1 MSYLLI
7 KGMDMP
13 KSCGDCPFL
22 YDHDACYLSGMW
34 NDMRFMLL
42 CFNGHT
48 DEYKRG
54 EFPFKEKRVDWC
66 PLVEVPTHGRL
77 IDADVLYK
85 DTAEWEAQ
93 ALDLVERHIHDED
106 TGEWRKWSTV
116 LTERSAFKYDIADAP
131 TVIEASEDGE

>member
-1 MSYLLI
+1 MADILI

-22 YDHDACYLSGMW
+22 YDHDACYVSGMW

-66 PLVEVPTHGRL
+66 PLVGVPTHGRL
-77 IDADVLYK
+77 IDADELK
-85 DTAEWEAQ
+85 ELFRET
-93 ALDLVERHIHDED
+93 I
-106 TGEWRKWSTV
+106 TGIATRTDMKGAYEHMIRA
-116 LTERSAFKYDIADAP
+116 SAMVIDMIDDAP
-131 TVIEASEDGE
+131 TVIEASEDGEQDGKL

>member
-1 MSYLLI
+1 MADILI
-7 KGMDMP
+7 KGMEMP

-22 YDHDACYLSGMW
+22 YDHDACYVSGMW

-48 DEYKRG
+48 DEYRLG

-77 IDADVLYK
+77 IDADKLLKKGVTLSWSVQK
-85 DTAEWEAQ
+85 WMSEV
-93 ALDLVERHIHDED
+93 DL
-106 TGEWRKWSTV
+106 G
-116 LTERSAFKYDIADAP
+116 LMP
-131 TVIEASEDGE
+131 TVIEASEDGEQDGKL

>member
-1 MSYLLI
+1 MAHEWTVNKMADLLI
-7 KGMDMP
+7 KGMEEMP

-48 DEYKRG
+48 NEYRLG

-66 PLVEVPTHGRL
+66 PLVEVEETKRIG
-77 IDADVLYK
+77 VSG
-85 DTAEWEAQ
+85 EWETIYQ
-93 ALDLVERHIHDED
+93 EV
-106 TGEWRKWSTV
+106 
-116 LTERSAFKYDIADAP
+116 RS
-131 TVIEASEDGE
+131 